1 MVYTKIKLKTKE
13 IITMK
18 NITAYQTKNFKATQ
32 NKEHESFIAIKGE
45 KKDQCTDIVFHSNG
59 KIKSIYSELSKD
71 EVKKLFA
78 DMVEEFY
85 KEY

>member
-1 MVYTKIKLKTKE
+1 MTQTTVYQ
-13 IITMK
+13 M
-18 NITAYQTKNFKATQ
+18 KNFKATQ

-45 KKDQCTDIVFHSNG
+45 KKDQCTDIVFSNDG